1 MIDEFNKGTGI
12 MKWSQLGTTA
22 HMSNVAHTPFISE
35 SLYMYIEDNSGI
47 ADIDT
52 KSLKY
57 AHQFSVIYPSHFW

>member
-12 MKWSQLGTTA
+12 MKCSQLGATA
-22 HMSNVAHTPFISE
+22 HMSNVAHRPFISE
-35 SLYMYIEDNSGI
+35 SLYIEDHSGI